1 MIAMK
6 RILVPTDFSE
16 SSETAVRYGVAF
28 AQAFNARLDLLHVVP
43 RQDLEVL
50 LEGERVVHV
59 LTDSADAQASVEP
72 DALMHEAERQMLAT
86 LLTEQEQK
94 ELRTEYVLRVSGPG
108 GVYVEIVRYA
118 EEQAIDLIVIGSHGP
133 GSVAHM
139 LMGGVAEKVVR
150 KAPCPLLM
158 VRHPEHE
165 FVLPHETA
173 RGPHRA

>member
-43 RQDLEVL
+43 RQDLEKL

-86 LLTEQEQK
+86 LLAEQEQK
-94 ELRTEYVLRVSGPG
+94 ELRTPDGFPDVPSSERDISSSGIDTRSLAGSSDSAVRQTTCSVSRNLPTPAASLP
-108 GVYVEIVRYA
+108 I
-118 EEQAIDLIVIGSHGP
+118 AIPPQSPLF
-133 GSVAHM
+133 
-139 LMGGVAEKVVR
+139 
-150 KAPCPLLM
+150 APP
-158 VRHPEHE
+158 
-165 FVLPHETA
+165 
-173 RGPHRA
+173 

>member
-1 MIAMK
+1 
-6 RILVPTDFSE
+6 
-16 SSETAVRYGVAF
+16 VRYGVAF

-118 EEQAIDLIVIGSHGP
+118 EEQAIDLIVIGSHGR
-133 GSVAHM
+133 GYVAHM

-165 FVLPHETA
+165 FVLPDETA
-173 RGPHRA
+173 GGPRRV